1 MNTYAPADQAFADSL
16 RDRLDPKSY
25 REAEPRYFEE
35 PRGRWTSPVGLV
47 LAPGSVEEVRQI
59 LMAANAARVRVIPY
73 GGGTGL
79 VGAQIPGPGAAPLI
93 LSMER
98 MNRIRDVFPTENIMI
113 VEAGVIMQDVH
124 EAARKVD
131 RLYPLSLAAKGSARI
146 GGNLG
151 TNAGGVNVLRY
162 GNARDLCLGV
172 EAVLP
177 DGRVMNGLSRLR
189 KDNTGYDLRNLLIGS
204 EGTLAVTTAA
214 SLKLAPIPAEEGT
227 AFLVVESPDA
237 AVELLSMAKAQM
249 GEAVSAFELI
259 KGVSFDFMRA
269 AFPQTQLPFY
279 PAPPWMVLID
289 IGLARGNDPQSALET
304 LFTEAAE
311 AGLVSDGVIAQSEG
325 QRAAFWDI
333 RENMPLASREV
344 GGICSH
350 DVSLPLSLIP
360 EFLRR
365 ADQLVAGLGPF
376 RINCFGHMGD
386 GNLHYNLF
394 PPEGETRDKYMPRS
408 KEIYAAVHEL
418 VVGMGGSFSAEHGV
432 GRLKIDE
439 MRKFTDPTKLDLM
452 RGIKALFDPNGIMNP
467 GAVLPDA

>member
-1 MNTYAPADQAFADSL
+1 MTYAPADTAFAE
-16 RDRLDPKSY
+16 RLSGQISPK
-25 REAEPRYFEE
+25 AFKTPEPRYFEE
-35 PRGRWTSPVGLV
+35 PRGRWTAPIGLV
-47 LAPGSVEEVRQI
+47 LAPGDVEEVRTI
-59 LMAANAARVRVIPY
+59 LMAANDARVRVVPY

-79 VGAQIPGPGAAPLI
+79 VGAQIPGPGPAPLI

-98 MNRIRDVFPTENIMI
+98 MNAIRGVYPEENVMI
-113 VEAGVIMQDVH
+113 VEAGVIMQDAH
-124 EAARKVD
+124 DAARAVD
-131 RLYPLSLAAKGSARI
+131 RVYPLSLAAKGTARI

-162 GNARDLCLGV
+162 GNARDLCLGI

-177 DGRVMNGLSRLR
+177 DGRVLNGLSRLR

-214 SLKLAPIPAEEGT
+214 TLKLAPVPAEEGT
-227 AFLVVESPDA
+227 AYLVVESPDA
-237 AVELLSMAKAQM
+237 AVKLLSMAKAQM

-259 KGVSFDFMRA
+259 KGMSFDFMRA
-269 AFPQTQLPFY
+269 AFPDIKLPFY

-289 IGLARGNDPQSALET
+289 IGLARGNSPQAALET

-333 RENMPLASREV
+333 REYMPLASREV

-350 DVSLPLSLIP
+350 DVSLPLSLVP

-376 RINCFGHMGD
+376 RVNCFGHMGD

-408 KEIYAAVHEL
+408 KEIYAEVHAL
-418 VVGMGGSFSAEHGV
+418 VVSMGGSFSAEHGV
-432 GRLKIDE
+432 GRLKTDE
-439 MRKFTDPTKLDLM
+439 MKKFTDPTRLELM

-467 GAVLPDA
+467 GAVLPD